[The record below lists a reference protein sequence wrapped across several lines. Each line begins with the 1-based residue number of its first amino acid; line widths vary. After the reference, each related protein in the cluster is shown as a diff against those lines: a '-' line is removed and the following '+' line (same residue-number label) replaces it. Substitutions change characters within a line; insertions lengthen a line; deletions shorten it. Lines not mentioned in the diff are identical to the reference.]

1 MKKLIN
7 LLTSFIINKSENKI
21 LLQKCELLDTFEI
34 LANDQSEKLVSLS
47 KEYELA
53 LSELAVLR
61 SGLAAKDQLISKL
74 DTLTSDQAMIVNS
87 LVQENETLK
96 RESIRLES
104 KVASN
109 DNLISSQSNLL
120 TKDKNHLAI
129 KKA

>member
-7 LLTSFIINKSENKI
+7 LLTSFIINKAANKV
-21 LLQKCELLDTFEI
+21 LLKKCELLDTFEI
-34 LANDQSEKLVSLS
+34 LANDQSEKLASLS
-47 KEYELA
+47 KEYQVA

-61 SGLAAKDQLISKL
+61 SGLNAKDQLINKL
-74 DTLTSDQAMIVNS
+74 DTLTSDQAMIIDS

-96 RESIRLES
+96 HDSIRLEA

-109 DNLISSQSNLL
+109 DNLILSQSNLL
-120 TKDKNHLAI
+120 TKYKNHLAI

>member
-7 LLTSFIINKSENKI
+7 LLTSFIINKAANKV
-21 LLQKCELLDTFEI
+21 LLKKCELLDTFEI
-34 LANDQSEKLVSLS
+34 LAHDQSEKLASLS
-47 KEYELA
+47 KEYQVA

-61 SGLAAKDQLISKL
+61 SGLNAKDQLINKL
-74 DTLTSDQAMIVNS
+74 DTLTSDQAMIIDS

-96 RESIRLES
+96 YDSIRLEA

-109 DNLISSQSNLL
+109 DNLILSQSNLL
-120 TKDKNHLAI
+120 TKYKNHLAI